1 MYGMDGNA
9 HKTSRLDTVVA
20 LLSHAL
26 RYAVPGAALF
36 RTVSRV
42 ARFCGI
48 AIKSF
53 YCLITHTTNKRFITS
68 DHGIFTHP
76 RPLARRLRA
85 PLQRQSHCQ
94 GRPANL
100 HSYSIADQTP

>member
-9 HKTSRLDTVVA
+9 HKTSRLDTVLA
-20 LLSHAL
+20 LLNHAV
-26 RYAVPGAALF
+26 RYALPGAALF
-36 RTVSRV
+36 QSVPRL
-42 ARFCGI
+42 ARFYGM

-53 YCLITHTTNKRFITS
+53 YCLINPTINKRFITS
-68 DHGIFTHP
+68 DHGIVTHAW
-76 RPLARRLRA
+76 PLARRMRA
-85 PLQRQSHCQ
+85 PLKRQHHCQ

>member
-9 HKTSRLDTVVA
+9 HKTSRLDTLLA
-20 LLSHAL
+20 LLNHAL

-36 RTVSRV
+36 QSVPRL
-42 ARFCGI
+42 ARFCSI

-53 YCLITHTTNKRFITS
+53 YCLISHTINKRFITS
-68 DHGIFTHP
+68 DPGIVTHA
-76 RPLARRLRA
+76 RPLARRMRA
-85 PLQRQSHCQ
+85 PLQRQCHCQ

>member
-9 HKTSRLDTVVA
+9 QKTSRQDTVPA
-20 LLSHAL
+20 LLKHAL

-36 RTVSRV
+36 QSVPRV

-53 YCLITHTTNKRFITS
+53 YCLISHKINKRFITS
-68 DHGIFTHP
+68 EHGIVTHG
-76 RPLARRLRA
+76 RPLARRAR
-85 PLQRQSHCQ
+85 LQRQCHCQ
-94 GRPANL
+94 GRPAKL

>member
-9 HKTSRLDTVVA
+9 HKTSRLDTVLALLNYALRCAVPRVA
-20 LLSHAL
+20 LFQS
-26 RYAVPGAALF
+26 VPRL
-36 RTVSRV
+36 

-48 AIKSF
+48 AIKRF
-53 YCLITHTTNKRFITS
+53 YCLITHTVNKRFITS
-68 DHGIFTHP
+68 DHGIFTHA

-85 PLQRQSHCQ
+85 PLQRQCHCQ